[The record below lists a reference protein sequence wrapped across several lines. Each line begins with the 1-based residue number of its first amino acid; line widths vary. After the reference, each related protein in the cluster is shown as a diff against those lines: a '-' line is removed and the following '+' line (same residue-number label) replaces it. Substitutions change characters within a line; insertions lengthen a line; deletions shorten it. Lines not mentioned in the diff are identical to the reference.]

1 MDSDRSAMHT
11 RPSLLVRVR
20 DGADGEAWKVF
31 SKTYRPLVYQF
42 VRKRGL
48 QAADAD
54 DLTQEVMEQVAR
66 SIRTFQYD
74 PERGRFRD
82 WLYRITRRQLSR
94 FFKGRASRA
103 GEVGPAE
110 RWDVEDVDPDTTWNE
125 QFNARVLEVAL
136 ENTRLHFEPATWRA
150 FEMTWIENRPPAEAA
165 ADLAMQVHTVY
176 KAKSRVLKRLQG
188 EVHNMVDDLTWL
200 DELTAR

>member
-20 DGADGEAWKVF
+20 DAADGDAWKLF
-31 SKTYRPLVYQF
+31 SNAYRPLVYQF

-82 WLYRITRRQLSR
+82 WLYRITRRQMSR
-94 FFKGRASRA
+94 FFKGRSLRA
-103 GEVGPAE
+103 GEIVPAE
-110 RWDVEDVDPDTTWNE
+110 PWDVEDVDPDTAWIE

-136 ENTRLHFEPATWRA
+136 ENTRVHFEPATWRA
-150 FEMTWIENRPPAEAA
+150 FEMTWIENRPSSEAA
-165 ADLAMQVHTVY
+165 AELAMQVHTVY
-176 KAKSRVLKRLQG
+176 KAKSRVLKRLEE
-188 EVHNMVDDLTWL
+188 EVHSMVDDLTWL
-200 DELTAR
+200 DEVTA

>member
-1 MDSDRSAMHT
+1 M
-11 RPSLLVRVR
+11 
-20 DGADGEAWKVF
+20 F
-31 SKTYRPLVYQF
+31 SNTYRPLVYRF

-82 WLYRITRRQLSR
+82 WLYRITRRQLTL
-94 FFKGRASRA
+94 RA
-103 GEVGPAE
+103 GDVVPADP
-110 RWDVEDVDPDTTWNE
+110 WDVEDVQPDSTWNE
-125 QFNARVLEVAL
+125 EFNARILEVAL
-136 ENTRLHFEPATWRA
+136 ENTRVPFERATWRA
-150 FEMTWIENRPPAEAA
+150 FEMTWIQNRPPAEAA
-165 ADLAMQVHTVY
+165 AELEMPVPTVY
-176 KAKSRVLKRLQG
+176 KAKSRVLRRLKE
-188 EVHNMVDDLTWL
+188 EVHSMVDELTWL